1 MTLLAR
7 LRTTTRDAHRALER
21 DLGFLPGSISL
32 SRYEAVLSAF
42 LGFHE
47 PLEKALTASI
57 AAHAVPWD
65 VSAGTE
71 QLAAD
76 LSALGWDSSRIAAL
90 PRSSPPDVEALPALV
105 GSLYVVEGAKLGGQL
120 ISRWVGD
127 ALGSAPVSFFG
138 ADGNARRRFRRFGAM
153 AEAVL
158 PAEDVGSACEA
169 ANLHFSMFRDWLAV
183 SALQPLVA
191 LEQPVQ
197 HQARDEQHP

>member
-21 DLGFLPGSISL
+21 DLGFLPGSISP
-32 SRYEAVLSAF
+32 SRYEDVLSAF

-57 AAHAVPWD
+57 AAHVVPWD
-65 VSAGTE
+65 VSAGAE

-76 LSALGWDSSRIAAL
+76 LGALGWDPPRIAAL

-105 GSLYVVEGAKLGGQL
+105 GSLYVVEGAKLGGRL
-120 ISRWVGD
+120 ISRWVGE
-127 ALGSAPVSFFG
+127 ALGPAPVSFFA
-138 ADGNARRRFRRFGAM
+138 ADGDARRRFRRFGAM

-158 PAEDVGSACEA
+158 PADDVESACEA
-169 ANLHFSMFRDWLAV
+169 ANVHFSMFREWLAV
-183 SALQPLVA
+183 SAQK
-191 LEQPVQ
+191 
-197 HQARDEQHP
+197 